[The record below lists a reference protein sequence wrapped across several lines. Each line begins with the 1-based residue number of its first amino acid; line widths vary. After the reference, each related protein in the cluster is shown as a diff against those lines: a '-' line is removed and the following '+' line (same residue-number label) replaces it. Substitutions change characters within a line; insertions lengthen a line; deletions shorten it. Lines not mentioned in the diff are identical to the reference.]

1 LINLGDATAADL
13 EDLGEIVRSDVHGRS
28 GIMLNW
34 EIKRLG
40 RT

>member
-1 LINLGDATAADL
+1 A
-13 EDLGEIVRSDVHGRS
+13 LGEAVRADVLSQEGVE
-28 GIMLNW
+28 LNW